1 MKRLS
6 WKYIAGL
13 VDSQGGID
21 FQCHT
26 DQRNKEPRLYIVPRM
41 RITMTVAARDVLDM
55 MKANFGG
62 DAWEARRNH
71 QNPDWQL
78 AYSWQV
84 QGKQLRPLLQNIVN
98 HLIIKKEQAKLCI
111 WWIDRCMGRQFNKL
125 NSVESVRQCA
135 RDELRAMKAD
145 PHRLSGMA
153 IQSLTAIMDGCD
165 SRTNAS

>member
-13 VDSQGGID
+13 VDSHGSFD

-41 RITMTVAARDVLDM
+41 RITMTVAAKDVLDM
-55 MKANFGG
+55 MRANFGG
-62 DAWEARRNH
+62 DVGEAKPTR
-71 QNPDWQL
+71 QNPDWQP
-78 AYSWQV
+78 ACCWQV
-84 QGKQLRPLLQNIVN
+84 RGKQLRPLLQNIVN
-98 HLIIKKEQAKLCI
+98 HLVIKKEQTKLCI
-111 WWIDRCMGRQFNKL
+111 WWIDRCMGRQFSKL

-145 PHRLSGMA
+145 PHRLSGKA
-153 IQSLTAIMDGCD
+153 IQSLTAILDGCD